1 MKKTAYIVTL
11 ILVLLASAVASLQFV
26 GSASANPDGSAPK
39 LAMPVEYVNYT
50 IVRVNGT
57 LWAQIDGE
65 YPIYLQ
71 NTAGCEFNGELPMVY
86 PMPPGTTDIHVW
98 LGDQELAWS
107 NYTQAYAG
115 ALHHTAIGDW
125 WMIYAVLENVSD
137 FFVLRIH
144 YEHPLEVVNSSYLFL
159 YDLNISPYLSAEN
172 SSSTA
177 YFTVH
182 MDANATDLHVYT
194 APPDSPASEWQ
205 PQNYTANV
213 EGSTDVVAI
222 QMHSEYSTPLVGDL
236 VVEFSDANQV
246 PEFPLWTMGVL
257 ILVLVL
263 TLVML
268 LYLKRRAVTCCLG
281 LSKTASSGNN

>member
-50 IVRVNGT
+50 IVRANGT

-65 YPIYLQ
+65 YPIYMQ

-86 PMPPGTTDIHVW
+86 PMPPGTTDIHVT
-98 LGDQELAWS
+98 LGDHEIAWS
-107 NYTQAYAG
+107 NYTEANPL

-125 WMIYAVLENVSD
+125 WMIYAVLDNVSD
-137 FFVLRIH
+137 FFVLKIH
-144 YEHPLEVVNSSYLFL
+144 YEHPLEMVNGSFLFL
-159 YDLNISPYLSAEN
+159 YDLNISPYLSSEN

-182 MDANATDLHVYT
+182 MDANATDLHVYA
-194 APPDSPASEWQ
+194 APPDRPASEWQ
-205 PQNYTANV
+205 PLNYTLSR
-213 EGSTDVVAI
+213 EGAAEVVAVT
-222 QMHSEYSTPLVGDL
+222 MHSEYSVPLLGDL

-246 PEFPLWTMGVL
+246 PEFPLWAIAVVVL
-257 ILVLVL
+257 ASSLLG
-263 TLVML
+263 L